1 MWLCLCPSIQL
12 MPGLVHCPFKQLPSC
27 VLFCFGREWVEVESI
42 GMDYLQCCFVVL
54 QNNSLMRFMQKL
66 ALKLLISL
74 KECSTSGA
82 FPLLMSLQ
90 PLIGG
95 LVKLCEK
102 KSCLKAYTVKSM
114 VSSLQFMYSMESVIR
129 VTDLMFIDTWYST

>member
-27 VLFCFGREWVEVESI
+27 VLFCFSREWVEVESI

-82 FPLLMSLQ
+82 FSLTDVTAATHRWFCLNYVRRKLLK
-90 PLIGG
+90 G
-95 LVKLCEK
+95 LYSEVQGI
-102 KSCLKAYTVKSM
+102 
-114 VSSLQFMYSMESVIR
+114 SSIQFMYNRKCYQSN
-129 VTDLMFIDTWYST
+129 